1 MERKIGETFEFKGKT
16 YEVAELPDYFC
27 AFCDLE
33 KECYSKRSY
42 LENIAGTCSQS
53 KRMDTR
59 NVCFKEIKK
68 DMEIKDNKL
77 TINIPDGMEIDVE
90 NSDLKTG
97 IIKFKKKELR
107 YEDIENS
114 LDLEGNRT
122 GIPVDDNNAFK
133 LCATDRLMN
142 IARYYNGDWKPDW
155 SSVENKYY
163 IIYCN
168 RSQCYTT
175 DYKTL
180 IDINTVYFKC
190 EKDAQAVI
198 DNPNFREI
206 LDAVFKT
213 KDMDG

>member
-1 MERKIGETFEFKGKT
+1 MERKIGEIFEYKGRVYKT
-16 YEVAELPDYFC
+16 IQSLSDSCRNC
-27 AFCDLE
+27 AFVNE
-33 KECYSKRSY
+33 HCYTCFFNKIVGGCSMTVREDKK
-42 LENIAGTCSQS
+42 NII
-53 KRMDTR
+53 
-59 NVCFKEIKK
+59 FKEIK
-68 DMEIKDNKL
+68 DMEIKDNQL
-77 TINIPDGMEIDVE
+77 TINIPDGMEIDLQ
-90 NSDLKTG
+90 NSNFYTG
-97 IIKFKKKELR
+97 VIKFRKKELY

-122 GIPVDDNNAFK
+122 GIPVDDNNSFK

-168 RSQCYTT
+168 RSQCYST

-206 LDAVFKT
+206 LDAIYKN
-213 KDMDG
+213 

>member
-16 YEVAELPDYFC
+16 YEVAELPEYFC

-33 KECYSKRSY
+33 KECYCKRSY
-42 LENIAGTCSQS
+42 LEKVTGTCSPNNR
-53 KRMDTR
+53 KDTR
-59 NVCFKEIKK
+59 SVCFKEIKK
-68 DMEIKDNKL
+68 DMEIKDNQL
-77 TINIPDGMEIDVE
+77 TINIPDGMKIDVE
-90 NSDLKTG
+90 NSDFESG
-97 IIKFKKKELR
+97 VIKFRKKELR

-155 SSVENKYY
+155 KNPDSLKFSIWYDTLREKYDIEFCGGSVRN
-163 IIYCN
+163 
-168 RSQCYTT
+168 
-175 DYKTL
+175 D
-180 IDINTVYFKC
+180 VYFKNK
-190 EKDAQAVI
+190 KDAQAVI

-206 LDAVFKT
+206 LDAIFNN
-213 KDMDG
+213 

>member
-16 YEVAELPDYFC
+16 YEVAELPEYFC

-42 LENIAGTCSQS
+42 LEKVTGTCSPNNR
-53 KRMDTR
+53 KDTR
-59 NVCFKEIKK
+59 SVCFKEIKK
-68 DMEIKDNKL
+68 DMEIKDNQL
-77 TINIPDGMEIDVE
+77 TINIPDGMKIDVE
-90 NSDLKTG
+90 NCDLKNG

-155 SSVENKYY
+155 KNPDSLKFSIWYDTLREKYDIEYCGGSVRN
-163 IIYCN
+163 
-168 RSQCYTT
+168 
-175 DYKTL
+175 D
-180 IDINTVYFKC
+180 VYFKN
-190 EKDAQAVI
+190 KNDAQAAI
-198 DNPNFREI
+198 DNPNFRKI
-206 LDAVFKT
+206 LDAIFKN
-213 KDMDG
+213 

>member
-16 YEVAELPDYFC
+16 YKVSEFDECKNC
-27 AFCDLE
+27 AFIHINCSSL
-33 KECYSKRSY
+33 RSITGNCMY
-42 LENIAGTCSQS
+42 FL
-53 KRMDTR
+53 R
-59 NVCFKEIKK
+59 NDGVSVKFEEVK
-68 DMEIKDNKL
+68 DMEIKDNQL
-77 TINIPDGMEIDVE
+77 TINIPYGMEIDVE
-90 NSDLKTG
+90 NSDLKNG

-122 GIPVDDNNAFK
+122 RILVDDNNAFK

-206 LDAVFKT
+206 LDAVYKN
-213 KDMDG
+213 

>member
-16 YEVAELPDYFC
+16 YKVSEFDECKNC
-27 AFCDLE
+27 AFIHINCSSL
-33 KECYSKRSY
+33 RSITGNCMY
-42 LENIAGTCSQS
+42 FL
-53 KRMDTR
+53 R
-59 NVCFKEIKK
+59 NDGVSVKFEEVK
-68 DMEIKDNKL
+68 DMEIKDNQL

-122 GIPVDDNNAFK
+122 GIPVDDKNAFK

-155 SSVENKYY
+155 NSVESKYCILY
-163 IIYCN
+163 SN
-168 RSQCYTT
+168 RSQCYIT
-175 DYKTL
+175 DCSTCFAA
-180 IDINTVYFKC
+180 DTVYFKR

-206 LDAVFKT
+206 FDAIYKN
-213 KDMDG
+213 

>member
-1 MERKIGETFEFKGKT
+1 
-16 YEVAELPDYFC
+16 
-27 AFCDLE
+27 
-33 KECYSKRSY
+33 
-42 LENIAGTCSQS
+42 
-53 KRMDTR
+53 
-59 NVCFKEIKK
+59 
-68 DMEIKDNKL
+68 MEIKDNKL

-155 SSVENKYY
+155 SSVENKYCILY
-163 IIYCN
+163 SN
-168 RSQCYTT
+168 RAQCYIT
-175 DYKTL
+175 DYRTCFAA
-180 IDINTVYFKC
+180 DTVYFKR

-198 DNPNFREI
+198 DNHNFREI
-206 LDAVFKT
+206 LDEIFK
-213 KDMDG
+213 D

>member
-77 TINIPDGMEIDVE
+77 TINIPDGMEIDLQ
-90 NSDLKTG
+90 NSNFDTG
-97 IIKFKKKELR
+97 VIKFRKKELT
-107 YEDIENS
+107 YEDIQDSIVKYLTTTLVTHHN
-114 LDLEGNRT
+114 GPK
-122 GIPVDDNNAFK
+122 INAINM
-133 LCATDRLMN
+133 LMD
-142 IARYYNGDWKPDW
+142 IAKYYNGDWKPDW
-155 SSVENKYY
+155 SNKNKPKFY
-163 IIYCN
+163 IAF
-168 RSQCYTT
+168 
-175 DYKTL
+175 DYESSFYEVRWKYQT
-180 IDINTVYFKC
+180 
-190 EKDAQAVI
+190 
-198 DNPNFREI
+198 
-206 LDAVFKT
+206 
-213 KDMDG
+213 

>member
-90 NSDLKTG
+90 NSDFKTG

-168 RSQCYTT
+168 RSKCYTT

-190 EKDAQAVI
+190 EKDAKAVI

-206 LDAVFKT
+206 LDAIYKN
-213 KDMDG
+213 

>member
-16 YEVAELPDYFC
+16 YEVAELPEYFC

-42 LENIAGTCSQS
+42 LEKVTGTCSPNNR
-53 KRMDTR
+53 KDTR
-59 NVCFKEIKK
+59 SVCFKEIKN
-68 DMEIKDNKL
+68 DMEIKDNQL
-77 TINIPDGMEIDVE
+77 TINIPDGMEIDLQ
-90 NSDLKTG
+90 NSDFDTG
-97 IIKFKKKELR
+97 VIKFRKKELR

-114 LDLEGNRT
+114 LDNEGNK
-122 GIPVDDNNAFK
+122 ILVDENNAFK

-142 IARYYNGDWKPDW
+142 IARYYNGDWKPNW

-168 RSQCYTT
+168 RSQCYST

-206 LDAVFKT
+206 LDAVYKN
-213 KDMDG
+213 

>member
-133 LCATDRLMN
+133 LRATDRLMN

-155 SSVENKYY
+155 NSVESKYY

-180 IDINTVYFKC
+180 IDVNTVYFKC

-198 DNPNFREI
+198 DNPNLREI
-206 LDAVFKT
+206 LDAIYKN
-213 KDMDG
+213 